1 MARRAKEKQMTDD
14 IQFTMV
20 FESNND
26 DGSANYKL
34 DLNEYTTG
42 KLVEIGVISL
52 LKEHIEQER
61 AKRESLYNRAKSF
74 LRKLFVKEKPPVPV
88 KKPRQRKAIK
98 NDKKKTT

>member
-1 MARRAKEKQMTDD
+1 MTDD

-42 KLVEIGVISL
+42 KLVEIGVIAL
-52 LKEHIEQER
+52 LKENIAQEK
-61 AKRESLYNRAKSF
+61 AKRESMYNKAKIF
-74 LRKLFVKEKPPVPV
+74 LRKLFIKEKPPA
-88 KKPRQRKAIK
+88 KKPRQRKSV
-98 NDKKKTT
+98 KKWQKENSLT

>member
-1 MARRAKEKQMTDD
+1 MTDD

-20 FESNND
+20 FDSNND
-26 DGSANYKL
+26 DGSANYRL
-34 DLNEYTTG
+34 DLNEYTTS

-61 AKRESLYNRAKSF
+61 AKRESLYHKTKSF

-88 KKPRQRKAIK
+88 KKTRQRKGT
-98 NDKKKTT
+98 KK

>member
-1 MARRAKEKQMTDD
+1 MTDD

-42 KLVEIGVISL
+42 KLVEIGVISY
-52 LKEHIEQER
+52 LKSTLNKNAPREKACTIE
-61 AKRESLYNRAKSF
+61 L
-74 LRKLFVKEKPPVPV
+74 
-88 KKPRQRKAIK
+88 KAF
-98 NDKKKTT
+98 

>member
-1 MARRAKEKQMTDD
+1 MTDD

-26 DGSANYKL
+26 DGSANYRL
-34 DLNEYTTG
+34 DLNEYTTS

-61 AKRESLYNRAKSF
+61 AKRESLYNRAKIF
-74 LRKLFVKEKPPVPV
+74 LRKLFIKEKPPAPVPA
-88 KKPRQRKAIK
+88 KKPRQRKSVK
-98 NDKKKTT
+98 NDKKKTA